1 MNIEIAPTMIAANW
15 DDARLY
21 CFSLNVDG
29 KTGWRLPTR
38 LELLEIYQSGRY
50 VRLDDWCWSAT
61 EYNDVGAWV
70 KLFGN
75 GRDDVRLKET
85 SHGLV
90 MAVRDLV

>member
-1 MNIEIAPTMIAANW
+1 MNFEVKNTGMALNW
-15 DDARLY
+15 NDARLY
-21 CFSLNVDG
+21 SFTLNIDG

-50 VRLDDWCWSAT
+50 VRLNSWCWSAT